1 MISLFVGKT
10 KKNMRTRKKEER
22 GKNFMCSSFDSF
34 FKCSCSIEAAP
45 SGEQSKFF
53 IRVYTEQI
61 FVGSSYL

>member
-1 MISLFVGKT
+1 
-10 KKNMRTRKKEER
+10 
-22 GKNFMCSSFDSF
+22 MCSSFDSF